1 MEDKKEMKS
10 VNLTREFIV
19 YVSRNKKSWKI
30 IDELYYKNYDRCLE
44 IEDEVKERIEQYN
57 INLKKETIENTC
69 YINKLTSLLIL
80 DEYCDSLDNIMSVIS
95 KAFNKAYKYAISN
108 SIIKLSSFQ
117 KRKLNPENSIDDIF
131 SECLCLLL
139 TAMINDKKI
148 DVNDIAYMVLMEGF
162 YGINKVEGGLTK
174 SQFSYENC
182 KKSRKTLINEL
193 ELIIRGKYF
202 KLGYNSE
209 GLHDFLEEKRCFG
222 DTDERKLH
230 VSRIKDDI
238 YCKMYCSIEYTDIIL
253 GKTNAGALLKDVE
266 IKKEVVKDF
275 INAYLVLNGHDKP
288 KQDIEINKNDV
299 NLEELSTYVAMS
311 VIQALY
317 IEAYGNT
324 YRFFFE
330 NYNDNINAKYK
341 ELLNED
347 RDVKKNNLKLQDENE
362 KVKSENEE
370 LKRRLS
376 KLEKELE
383 KSKTN
388 NKELF
393 ELRNYIFNNQEDET
407 NIEEENINLEYLKGK
422 KVVCFG
428 GNKAWISSM
437 SKEFDWT
444 FIPADIMNFDATI
457 LKDSDIVFIK
467 ATHISHAMYYKVI
480 ANLGE
485 ETEIKFINNNNINRI
500 KEELSLKN

>member
-1 MEDKKEMKS
+1 MKNTEEKK
-10 VNLTREFIV
+10 VINLTKEFVV
-19 YVSRNKKSWKI
+19 YVSRNKKSWKK
-30 IDELYYKNYDRCLE
+30 IDELYYKHYSRCVD
-44 IEDEVKERIEQYN
+44 IEDEVKERIEEYN
-57 INLKKETIENTC
+57 INLKNETIETTC
-69 YINKLTSLLIL
+69 YISKLISLIIL
-80 DEYCDSLDNIMSVIS
+80 DEHCDSVDNIIS
-95 KAFNKAYKYAISN
+95 IISSAFSKTYKYAMSN
-108 SIIKLSSFQ
+108 SIIKLSSFR
-117 KRKLNPENSIDDIF
+117 KRKLNPKNSIDDIF
-131 SECLCLLL
+131 SEFLCLLL
-139 TAMINDKKI
+139 TAMLNGKKVDTNDEDYI
-148 DVNDIAYMVLMEGF
+148 ILMKGF
-162 YGINKVEGGLTK
+162 YGLNRVESGLTK

-182 KKSRKTLINEL
+182 KKARKTVINEL
-193 ELIIRGKYF
+193 ELIIRGRYF
-202 KLGYNSE
+202 KLGYNME
-209 GLHDFLEEKRCFG
+209 GLHNFLEEKQCFG
-222 DTDERKLH
+222 DLDDRKLD
-230 VSRIKDDI
+230 VSKVKDDI
-238 YCKMYCSIEYTDIIL
+238 YCKMHCSIEYTDIIL

-275 INAYLVLNGHDKP
+275 INAYLVMSGYDNIKE
-288 KQDIEINKNDV
+288 DIEINKNDI

-317 IEAYGNT
+317 IESYNNT
-324 YRFFFE
+324 YSFFFE

-341 ELLNED
+341 ELLNEV

-362 KVKSENEE
+362 KVKLENEE

-376 KLEKELE
+376 KLERELE

-407 NIEEENINLEYLKGK
+407 NIIEENINLKYLEGK

-437 SKEFDWT
+437 SKEFDWA
-444 FIPADIMNFDATI
+444 FVPADAINFDAAI
-457 LKDSDIVFIK
+457 LKDADIVFIK

-485 ETEIKFINNNNINRI
+485 ETKIKFINNNNITRI
-500 KEELSLKN
+500 KEELSNV